1 MKANEKETHREFQEM
16 LCSRGVK
23 PSFQRLLILE
33 YVVKN
38 RNHPSAEMIF
48 KQISKK
54 IPTLSRTTVYN
65 TLNLFVSKG
74 ILTTLKTSD
83 SEAHFDIVDKPHAHF
98 FCSVCG
104 QIIDLD
110 VDMPLLTRKYV
121 NGHKTEQ
128 VKVQFMG
135 ICSKCLQK
143 GHQRKYNTKNTV
155 RRET

>member
-1 MKANEKETHREFQEM
+1 MRERDQNSHQEFQDM
-16 LCSRGVK
+16 LYSRGVK

-33 YVVKN
+33 YIVKHK
-38 RNHPSAEMIF
+38 NHPSAEMIF

-65 TLNLFVSKG
+65 TLNLFVNKG

-83 SEAHFDIVDKPHAHF
+83 SESHFDIADKPHAHF

-110 VDMPLLTRKYV
+110 LDIPCLSQEYV
-121 NGHKTEQ
+121 NGHRAEEI
-128 VKVQFMG
+128 KVQFMG
-135 ICSKCLQK
+135 ICRNCLQQK
-143 GHQRKYNTKNTV
+143 DNKKYNKKN
-155 RRET
+155 